1 MHESHVFPPETPDY
15 REYAAPKRFSTV
27 AMLRNLVLLPGLVV
41 LTLVLIAVA
50 FGWLTN
56 RGGNVDSLVKS
67 LSTPGK
73 ARWLAALDLA
83 TMLKESEDAS
93 MRRDPALAG
102 RLGELLWK
110 ELQSGRAE
118 PGDLLLQ
125 TYLCRALGEFH
136 VADPLPALIEAA
148 RIGRRDENTDV
159 RRAAIESL
167 AVLAGR
173 VGPEVVRADR
183 KVTPCLLTA
192 AEDADRQIRLA
203 AAFALGVVGG
213 DEAET
218 RLENMLADE
227 YPEVR
232 YNAATGLARS
242 GNAVCI
248 DVLLDML
255 SGNQITLDGGFHRAM
270 VQLNALRAVGMLCDT
285 NPEADLSRLQPAIVK
300 IQSET
305 DVAPAVR
312 AKAVEVLA
320 RLRTR

>member
-1 MHESHVFPPETPDY
+1 MIPPDKTDY

-27 AMLRNLVLLPGLVV
+27 AMVRNLVLLPGLVV

-56 RGGNVDSLVKS
+56 RGGNVDSLVES

-93 MRRDPALAG
+93 MRRDPVLAG
-102 RLGELLWK
+102 HLGELLGK
-110 ELQSGRAE
+110 ELQSDRAE

-125 TYLCRALGEFH
+125 SYLCRALGEFH
-136 VADPLPALIEAA
+136 VAEPLPALIEAA

-159 RRAAIESL
+159 RRVAIESL
-167 AVLAGR
+167 ALLSGR
-173 VGPEVVRADR
+173 VGPEVVRADS
-183 KVTPCLLTA
+183 KATPCLLAA
-192 AEDADRQIRLA
+192 AEDADWQIRLA

-213 DEAET
+213 DAAET
-218 RLENMLADE
+218 RLESMLADE

-242 GNAVCI
+242 GNAACT

-255 SGNQITLDGGFHRAM
+255 SGDQITLDGGLHRAM
-270 VQLNALRAVGMLCDT
+270 VLLNALRAVGMLADT
-285 NPEADLSRLQPAIVK
+285 NPEADISRLQPAIVK

-305 DVAPAVR
+305 DAAPAVR
-312 AKAVEVLA
+312 VKAVEVLE
-320 RLRTR
+320 RLSTR